1 MIDDSVR
8 KKGQLHRPLVLPLEL
23 VKSLIHPPIISVI
36 DTTIVQVSKTTQIEN
51 LPAKCME
58 NLGTVC
64 TNSSLF

>member
-8 KKGQLHRPLVLPLEL
+8 KKRAIAHTSGLTSRTGAESNTSSYYL
-23 VKSLIHPPIISVI
+23 SI

-58 NLGTVC
+58 NLGTFC
-64 TNSSLF
+64 TNNSLF